1 MSPPFSGGDTAGLE
15 GPAPGSAVDLLRA
28 AEDPPGAAGRA
39 DPGGPAEPG
48 GRQPA
53 RGRARWRLPI
63 ATLGPAF
70 LAAVAY
76 VDPGNVATNLAAG
89 SRFGTA
95 LLWVVVTA
103 SAVGI
108 LVQYLSCKLGLVS
121 GLNLAEHCREVM
133 PTPVRVAMWLQAEIV
148 VVMTDLAE
156 IVGGAIA
163 LHLLVG
169 LPLGACEVVM
179 VLAACVVLGGTVRGH
194 GLFRPVVFASLG
206 VVAVGFVY
214 PALVSGVSAA
224 DIGAGLVPRVAGADS
239 AYLAA
244 GIVGATVMPH
254 VVYLHSGLTTG
265 VRSATGRGMRRLLQ
279 VSRAEVLLAMLLAGA
294 VNSAVMLA
302 ATALTPAE
310 GAGIEATHRAFGASL
325 GTAVA
330 TLFAVALLA
339 SSFASTCVGVYSG
352 QMIMQGF
359 LDRSVSIWLRR
370 AVSLLPALAVLLAGM
385 DPTDALVLSQVVL
398 SFGLPFALGPLIWFT
413 ARRAPMGEDRNA
425 TVTTAVAVVVLAA
438 VVALNAFVLVSAW

>member
-1 MSPPFSGGDTAGLE
+1 VSPPFSGGDTAG
-15 GPAPGSAVDLLRA
+15 PPGTAVDLLPAGDGPPA
-28 AEDPPGAAGRA
+28 APAHA
-39 DPGGPAEPG
+39 DPGGPAEAGVRRTAP
-48 GRQPA
+48 
-53 RGRARWRLPI
+53 GRARWRLPI

-108 LVQYLSCKLGLVS
+108 LVQYLSSKLGLVT
-121 GLNLAEHCREVM
+121 GRNLAEHCREVM

-163 LHLLVG
+163 LHLLLG
-169 LPLGACEVVM
+169 LPLGAGAVVM
-179 VLAACVVLGGTVRGH
+179 VMAACVVLGGTVRGH
-194 GLFRPVVFASLG
+194 GLFRPVVFASLC

-265 VRSATGRGMRRLLQ
+265 VRSTTGRGVRRLLQ

-325 GTAVA
+325 GAVVA

-413 ARRAPMGEDRNA
+413 ARRGPMGEDRNSTLT
-425 TVTTAVAVVVLAA
+425 TVAAVVVLAA

>member
-1 MSPPFSGGDTAGLE
+1 VSPPFSSGDTA
-15 GPAPGSAVDLLRA
+15 APELPVPVPVPPDDLLRVGGG
-28 AEDPPGAAGRA
+28 PPGAAGV
-39 DPGGPAEPG
+39 DPRRP
-48 GRQPA
+48 
-53 RGRARWRLPI
+53 RWRLPV

-108 LVQYLSCKLGLVS
+108 LVQYLSSKLGLVT
-121 GLNLAEHCREVM
+121 GRNLPEHCRDTM
-133 PTPVRVAMWLQAEIV
+133 PTPVRVGLWLQAEIV

-163 LHLLVG
+163 LYLLFG
-169 LPLGACEVVM
+169 LPLLAGAVVM
-179 VLAACVVLGGTVRGH
+179 VVAACIVLAGTVRGH
-194 GLFRPVVFASLG
+194 GLFRPVVFASLT
-206 VVAVGFVY
+206 VVAVGLVY
-214 PALVSGVSAA
+214 PALVSGVTAGE
-224 DIGAGLVPRVAGADS
+224 IGAGLVPRLAGADS

-254 VVYLHSGLTTG
+254 VVYLHSGLTTE
-265 VRSATGRGMRRLLQ
+265 VRSGSGRGVRRLLQ
-279 VSRAEVLLAMLLAGA
+279 VSRAEVLVAMLLAA
-294 VNSAVMLA
+294 VVNISIMLA

-310 GAGIEATHRAFGASL
+310 GASIESAHRAFGASA
-325 GTAVA
+325 GGVVA
-330 TLFAVALLA
+330 ALFAVGLLA

-359 LDRSVSIWLRR
+359 LDRSVSIWVRR
-370 AVSLLPALAVLLAGM
+370 AVSVLPALAILVVGM

-413 ARRAPMGEDRNA
+413 ARRASMGEDRNA
-425 TVTTAVAVVVLAA
+425 PATTTIAVVVLVA
-438 VVALNAFVLVSAW
+438 VIALNAFVLGSAW

>member
-1 MSPPFSGGDTAGLE
+1 VSPPFIGGDTATTELA
-15 GPAPGSAVDLLRA
+15 APGSAEHLRR
-28 AEDPPGAAGRA
+28 PGTR
-39 DPGGPAEPG
+39 P
-48 GRQPA
+48 
-53 RGRARWRLPI
+53 ARWRLPI

-89 SRFGTA
+89 SRFGTS

-108 LVQYLSCKLGLVS
+108 LVQYLSSKLGLVTGRS
-121 GLNLAEHCREVM
+121 LPEHCRDAM
-133 PTPVRVAMWLQAEIV
+133 PTPVRVGMWLQAEIV

-163 LHLLVG
+163 LQLLFGLPLLVG
-169 LPLGACEVVM
+169 AVVM
-179 VLAACVVLGGTVRGH
+179 VVAACLVLAGTVRGH
-194 GLFRPVVFASLG
+194 GLFRPVVFVSLG
-206 VVAVGFVY
+206 VVAVGFIY
-214 PALVSGVSAA
+214 PALISGVSTAE
-224 DIGAGLVPRVAGADS
+224 IGAGLVPRVAGADS

-265 VRSATGRGMRRLLQ
+265 VRSVSSRGVRRLVQ
-279 VSRAEVLLAMLLAGA
+279 VSRAEVMLAMLLAGV
-294 VNSAVMLA
+294 VNISIMLA

-310 GAGIEATHRAFGASL
+310 GAGIEETHRAFGASA
-325 GTAVA
+325 GAAVA

-352 QMIMQGF
+352 QLIMQGF

-370 AVSLLPALAVLLAGM
+370 AVSVLPALAILVAGM

-413 ARRAPMGEDRNA
+413 ARRARMGEDRNA
-425 TVTTAVAVVVLAA
+425 PATTAVAVVVLVA
-438 VVALNAFVLVSAW
+438 VVALNGFVLGSAL

>member
-1 MSPPFSGGDTAGLE
+1 MSPPFSGGDTATTEL
-15 GPAPGSAVDLLRA
+15 PAPGSAEHLRR
-28 AEDPPGAAGRA
+28 PGTR
-39 DPGGPAEPG
+39 PV
-48 GRQPA
+48 
-53 RGRARWRLPI
+53 RWRLPI

-108 LVQYLSCKLGLVS
+108 LVQYLSSKLGLVT
-121 GLNLAEHCREVM
+121 GRNLPEHCRGAM
-133 PTPVRVAMWLQAEIV
+133 PTPVRLAMWLQAEIV

-169 LPLGACEVVM
+169 LPLPAGAVVM
-179 VLAACVVLGGTVRGH
+179 VVATCVVLAGSVRGH

-206 VVAVGFVY
+206 VVGVGFVY
-214 PALVSGVSAA
+214 PALISGVGVAEV
-224 DIGAGLVPRVAGADS
+224 GAGLVPGLAGAGS

-265 VRSATGRGMRRLLQ
+265 VRSASGRGVRRLLQ
-279 VSRAEVLLAMLLAGA
+279 VSRAEVLAAMLLAAGVNISIMLAGTALGPAGGASIESAHRALAGSAGA
-294 VNSAVMLA
+294 VVA
-302 ATALTPAE
+302 A
-310 GAGIEATHRAFGASL
+310 
-325 GTAVA
+325 
-330 TLFAVALLA
+330 LFAVALLA

-370 AVSLLPALAVLLAGM
+370 AVSVVPALVVLLAGLN
-385 DPTDALVLSQVVL
+385 PTDALVLSQVVL

-413 ARRAPMGEDRNA
+413 ARRASMGEDRNA
-425 TVTTAVAVVVLAA
+425 PATTVVAVVVLGA
-438 VVALNAFVLVSAW
+438 VIALNVFVLVSSW

>member
-1 MSPPFSGGDTAGLE
+1 VSPPFSGGDTAAPELTVP
-15 GPAPGSAVDLLRA
+15 GPRVLRA
-28 AEDPPGAAGRA
+28 SDVAP
-39 DPGGPAEPG
+39 
-48 GRQPA
+48 PA
-53 RGRARWRLPI
+53 RRRARWRLPI

-108 LVQYLSCKLGLVS
+108 LVQYLSSKLGLVS
-121 GLNLAEHCREVM
+121 GRNLPEHCRDAM
-133 PTPVRVAMWLQAEIV
+133 PTPVRVGMWLQAEIV

-163 LHLLVG
+163 LHLLFG
-169 LPLGACEVVM
+169 LPLLAGAVIMAVAACA
-179 VLAACVVLGGTVRGH
+179 VLAGTVRGH
-194 GLFRPVVFASLG
+194 GLFRPVVFVSLG
-206 VVAVGFVY
+206 VVAAGFVY
-214 PALVSGVSAA
+214 PALISGVSAVE
-224 DIGAGLVPRVAGADS
+224 IGAGLVPRLADADS

-244 GIVGATVMPH
+244 GVVGATVMPH

-265 VRSATGRGMRRLLQ
+265 VRSASGRGVRRLLQ
-279 VSRAEVLLAMLLAGA
+279 VSRAEVLLAMLLAA
-294 VNSAVMLA
+294 VVNISIMLA

-310 GAGIEATHRAFGASL
+310 GASIESAHRAFAASA
-325 GTAVA
+325 GGVVA
-330 TLFAVALLA
+330 TLFALGLLA

-359 LDRSVSIWLRR
+359 LDRSVSIWIRR
-370 AVSLLPALAVLLAGM
+370 AVSVLPALAILAVGM

-398 SFGLPFALGPLIWFT
+398 SFGLPFALAPLIWFT
-413 ARRAPMGEDRNA
+413 ARHASMGEERNA
-425 TVTTAVAVVVLAA
+425 PATTVVAVVVLGA
-438 VVALNAFVLVSAW
+438 VIALNAFVLASAL